1 MVMKKSEKCVIRY
14 SQAELDNRS
23 KQLNPNN
30 EAYYKSRGLEKK

>member
-1 MVMKKSEKCVIRY
+1 MKKDEKSVPRN
-14 SQAELDNRS
+14 SKAATDNRS

>member
-1 MVMKKSEKCVIRY
+1 MKKNEKCVVR
-14 SQAELDNRS
+14 SLKAATDNRS